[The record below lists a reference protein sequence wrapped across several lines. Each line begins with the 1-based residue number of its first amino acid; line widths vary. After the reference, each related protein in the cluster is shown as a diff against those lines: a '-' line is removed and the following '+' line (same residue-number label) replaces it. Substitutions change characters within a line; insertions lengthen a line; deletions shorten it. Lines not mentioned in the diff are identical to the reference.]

1 MDSRRIVE
9 QLDVLPADSV
19 MRALQGAI
27 QDVFRTLPRAP
38 LPLQPPP
45 GAPSVAAPS
54 VVIPMASVAPSLR
67 SRLSPTAIAQVLEG
81 YNAAGVLLR
90 SEVQR
95 EPVFDPDEIHLW
107 LGWAG
112 RTRTLVALFDSYAQ
126 LLRSTGVPVPMS
138 FSLRELSSITAHL
151 DFGLTRIHDAPGML
165 FLSERLR
172 LWRPA
177 YEPLPERMHERSL
190 LLDETIEMFG
200 PDVDRELFRRARH
213 YLGLLRAHSGAQPRR
228 TLVFGEVE
236 ECLMRLA
243 GLLFG
248 DWPAEDVEGVVEPAP
263 AYEGRRRVDAP
274 RD

>member
-1 MDSRRIVE
+1 MRSIYG
-9 QLDVLPADSV
+9 SV
-19 MRALQGAI
+19 
-27 QDVFRTLPRAP
+27 
-38 LPLQPPP
+38 
-45 GAPSVAAPS
+45 S
-54 VVIPMASVAPSLR
+54 
-67 SRLSPTAIAQVLEG
+67 
-81 YNAAGVLLR
+81 VLLR

-95 EPVFDPDEIHLW
+95 EPVFDPDKIHLW

-165 FLSERLR
+165 FLLERHC
-172 LWRPA
+172 LWRLA
-177 YEPLPERMHERSL
+177 YEPLPERMHKRSL

-200 PDVDRELFRRARH
+200 RELSDWLACGLANYVRTADVDRELFWRARH
-213 YLGLLRAHSGAQPRR
+213 YLGLLRAHSGTQPRR
-228 TLVFGEVE
+228 TLVFGEVDK
-236 ECLMRLA
+236 CLMRLA

-248 DWPAEDVEGVVEPAP
+248 DWPAKDVEGVVEPAP
-263 AYEGRRRVDAP
+263 AYKGRRRVNAP